1 MSEIET
7 LGPVME
13 ELELLFSRSLHQ
25 RVVERGL
32 TVVFLHPCERP
43 PRFNGLMMA
52 SAQSSPSAACT
63 VAALAVAGALGVQK
77 RANIQE
83 LFKLAE
89 QGDKRTKAYV
99 SALRSLPREPES
111 PQAASELAVSYFIGL
126 DDPAAIVAKHFAVT
140 SPHVVKPTSAAR
152 VEKVRDAIRRR
163 YSLTMPVANE
173 TTACLYGFVDYD
185 EVLKAVDTPYD
196 QMDSVEPED
205 EFCAPDL
212 LEHRLMCQAKA
223 LARHV
228 KTDIKSALDVIA
240 QVRPTS
246 RDWKPVVSRPKP
258 VARKSVS
265 LRPKAVISEHPTA

>member
-1 MSEIET
+1 MSETET
-7 LGPVME
+7 LDPVME
-13 ELELLFSRSLHQ
+13 EIELLFARSLHQ

-52 SAQSSPSAACT
+52 SAQSSPAAAYT

-77 RANIQE
+77 RVNIQE
-83 LFKLAE
+83 LFKLAA
-89 QGDKRTKAYV
+89 QGDERTKAYV
-99 SALRSLPREPES
+99 AALRSLPREPES

-126 DDPAAIVAKHFAVT
+126 DDPDAIVARHFTVT
-140 SPHVVKPTSAAR
+140 SPHIVKPTNAGR

-163 YSLTMPVANE
+163 YALSLPVANE
-173 TTACLYGFVDYD
+173 TTAGLYGYETYD
-185 EVLKAVDTPYD
+185 DVLRAVDTPYD
-196 QMDSVEPED
+196 QIDRVEPED

-212 LEHRLMCQAKA
+212 LEERLLCQAKA
-223 LARHV
+223 LSRHV
-228 KTDIKSALDVIA
+228 KADLKSALDVIA

-258 VARKSVS
+258 IAKKSVP
-265 LRPKAVISEHPTA
+265 LRPRAVTGESASP